1 MDPQPDIGKLSGAFA
16 TSSTA
21 LATASHEMALV
32 ANIPTFGDGQRL
44 FEAIGRLTT
53 SVEGL
58 TTQVNTLRTDVNTLR
73 TEVNTL
79 RTNVNTRFDNLE
91 LRMRAESAYFSPFSS
106 SIMIT
111 FYSAQNHMARLYNS
125 HISSRD
131 TPLRALYDQHNM
143 MVPGFP
149 NSPATLM
156 RLSS

>member
-1 MDPQPDIGKLSGAFA
+1 MDPQPDIEKLSGAF
-16 TSSTA
+16 
-21 LATASHEMALV
+21 
-32 ANIPTFGDGQRL
+32 D
-44 FEAIGRLTT
+44 AIGRLTT
-53 SVEGL
+53 SVDGL

-79 RTNVNTRFDNLE
+79 RTDVNTLRTDVNTRFDSLE

-131 TPLRALYDQHNM
+131 TPLRALYDQRHM
-143 MVPGFP
+143 VVPGFP

-156 RLSS
+156 RLTG